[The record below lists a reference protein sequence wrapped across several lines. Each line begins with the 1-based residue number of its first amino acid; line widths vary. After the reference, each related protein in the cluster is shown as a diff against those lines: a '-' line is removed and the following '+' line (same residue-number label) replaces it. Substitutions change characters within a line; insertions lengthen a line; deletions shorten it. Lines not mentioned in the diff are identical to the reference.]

1 MERKINISFKQ
12 KRHREPLNGH
22 AFDLILVHC
31 SCFHQRAK
39 RNYFASYLFPL
50 INSKTWGATPNGQFS
65 FQHTKMCVAMS
76 ESGNI
81 KWKLFP
87 IFLQDLHE

>member
-1 MERKINISFKQ
+1 MERKTNISIKQ
-12 KRHREPLNGH
+12 KRHRETLNEHEFG
-22 AFDLILVHC
+22 LILVHC
-31 SCFHQRAK
+31 SWFHQRAK
-39 RNYFASYLFPL
+39 RNYFVSYLFPL

-65 FQHTKMCVAMS
+65 FQHTKMFVAMS

-87 IFLQDLHE
+87 IF

>member
-1 MERKINISFKQ
+1 MERKTYISSEQ
-12 KRHREPLNGH
+12 QRHLKT
-22 AFDLILVHC
+22 LIEHPFYLIVVHC

-39 RNYFASYLFPL
+39 RNYCVSYLFPL
-50 INSKTWGATPNGQFS
+50 INSKTCAATPNGQFS
-65 FQHTKMCVAMS
+65 FQHMKMFVAMS

-87 IFLQDLHE
+87 IFLQDLQE